1 MYGLTQVFQERVLL
15 IFISINM
22 PYNLESVLNEAAY
35 QPTITTQKN
44 LNVVS
49 PGQLQVN
56 GVPVSSTGIINANG
70 NTITLRTSGATDL
83 TLPTSGT
90 MVTTTA
96 TQTLTNKTTTGLEA
110 DGFLDTNGNKVVE
123 IDAITAATGA
133 NFFIQ
138 KAAAAGQAVVLQ
150 ANGSD
155 TDVYLNMVTK
165 GAGTVRANGVDID
178 TISGTQTLSNKT
190 FVAPALGT
198 PASGVLTNTTGL
210 PAASVVAGT
219 LGTGAYVM
227 DTKLTVPQLI
237 NTANPIPA
245 SSNAATIPVTFK
257 NNIVTNSSAATLT
270 VTMTTSGAAN
280 MQPVIVQI
288 LDFSAVAQTITW
300 INTENSTV
308 SVPTTTNGSTTLPI
322 TIGFI
327 YNIITSKYRCVA
339 VS

>member
-1 MYGLTQVFQERVLL
+1 
-15 IFISINM
+15 M

-35 QPTITTQKN
+35 QATITTQKN

-56 GVPVSSTGIINANG
+56 GVQVAASGIVNANG

-96 TQTLTNKTTTGLEA
+96 TQTLTNKTTTGLSA

-123 IDAITAATGA
+123 IDAITAATGV

-138 KAAAAGQAVVLQ
+138 KAAATGQAVILQ

-178 TISGTQTLSNKT
+178 TISGTQTLSNKRITKRVTSLSSNSATPT
-190 FVAPALGT
+190 FNTDNCDVVHITAQTTAITSFTSGLSGT
-198 PASGVLTNTTGL
+198 PVDGDTLRISVTG
-210 PAASVVAGT
+210 
-219 LGTGAYVM
+219 
-227 DTKLTVPQLI
+227 
-237 NTANPIPA
+237 
-245 SSNAATIPVTFK
+245 
-257 NNIVTNSSAATLT
+257 
-270 VTMTTSGAAN
+270 TTS
-280 MQPVIVQI
+280 
-288 LDFSAVAQTITW
+288 VAITW
-300 INTENSTV
+300 GTSFESSTSTLPSTTSSTTRLDIGFFWNTE
-308 SVPTTTNGSTTLPI
+308 
-322 TIGFI
+322 
-327 YNIITSKYRCVA
+327 TSKWRCVA
-339 VS
+339 SA